1 MSRACKNE
9 RRGDAPKRGPDGGS
23 FDKGGSLKVSKHDG
37 RERTGKGSYEE
48 QTQLNRT
55 KNPTVI
61 KYQ

>member
-1 MSRACKNE
+1 MSRACKNN
-9 RRGDAPKRGPDGGS
+9 RRGDVPKGPTGGDFPKGAP
-23 FDKGGSLKVSKHDG
+23 LKVSKHDG